1 MSYSMCTSYQ
11 HYIDFTTFSHHWNK
25 ILWRLNTHKIQPF
38 FFKYLTSTQL
48 IYSRLLA
55 WLFPQDIYALI
66 ATAED
71 GEHLVKKERAGTV
84 VTAGCPLPPG
94 LTGNIPVHH
103 KSVGLTWGAYMQHPS
118 HRQAI
123 YTSNDHY
130 QRLIYTI
137 KYCCLFVTDKR
148 L

>member
-1 MSYSMCTSYQ
+1 MCTSYQ
-11 HYIDFTTFSHHWNK
+11 HYVDFTTFSPPLK
-25 ILWRLNTHKIQPF
+25 QNTLKTEYTQNSTFF

-103 KSVGLTWGAYMQHPS
+103 KSVGLTWGADMQHPS